1 MGCLFQFIAF
11 LVPVQQYFVTE
22 LEMLEQL
29 NRATFIGQHE
39 TKNITKNIT
48 KILPPLLQLVDLD
61 PEEQVAVA
69 ALAYL
74 GVTRCHQWT
83 K

>member
-29 NRATFIGQHE
+29 HRATFIGQHE
-39 TKNITKNIT
+39 TKNITKNIAT
-48 KILPPLLQLVDLD
+48 IIAALDLD

-74 GVTRCHQWT
+74 GVTRCQQWS

>member
-1 MGCLFQFIAF
+1 
-11 LVPVQQYFVTE
+11 
-22 LEMLEQL
+22 MLEQL

-39 TKNITKNIT
+39 TKNITKNMT
-48 KILPPLLQLVDLD
+48 KILQLLDLD

-74 GVTRCHQWT
+74 GVTRCQQ
-83 K
+83 

>member
-11 LVPVQQYFVTE
+11 QVPVQQYFVTE

-39 TKNITKNIT
+39 TKNITKNMT
-48 KILPPLLQLVDLD
+48 KILQLLDLD

-74 GVTRCHQWT
+74 GVTRCQQ
-83 K
+83 

>member
-11 LVPVQQYFVTE
+11 QVPVQQYFVTE

-39 TKNITKNIT
+39 TKNITKNMT
-48 KILPPLLQLVDLD
+48 KILPFIAALDLD

-74 GVTRCHQWT
+74 GVTRCQQ
-83 K
+83 